1 MTTPTPRPNGPGTP
15 AGGHGPRPGAPV
27 PGQHLPGAQGPP
39 EPADPDRIRDDVDSL
54 LAELDRP
61 GWSAAAPAPDS
72 AEAGV
77 DITRRARILEQ
88 AHDVL
93 VQALATVD
101 KI

>member
-1 MTTPTPRPNGPGTP
+1 MPRPNGPGTA
-15 AGGHGPRPGAPV
+15 AGQQGHRPGAPL
-27 PGQHLPGAQGPP
+27 PGQHLPGAQGRP
-39 EPADPDRIRDDVDSL
+39 EPADPDRIRGEVDSL

-61 GWSAAAPAPDS
+61 GRAAPAAES

>member
-1 MTTPTPRPNGPGTP
+1 MTTPMPRPNGPGTA
-15 AGGHGPRPGAPV
+15 AGQQGHRPGAPL
-27 PGQHLPGAQGPP
+27 PGQHLPGAQGRP
-39 EPADPDRIRDDVDSL
+39 EPADPDRIRGEVDSL

-61 GWSAAAPAPDS
+61 GRAAPAAES

>member
-1 MTTPTPRPNGPGTP
+1 MTTPNT
-15 AGGHGPRPGAPV
+15 APRPGVPL
-27 PGQHLPGAQGPP
+27 PGQHLPGTHGQP
-39 EPADPDRIRDDVDSL
+39 EPADPDRIRAEIDEL
-54 LAELDRP
+54 LAELDAGGGHSGP
-61 GWSAAAPAPDS
+61 PES

>member
-1 MTTPTPRPNGPGTP
+1 MTSPTPRPNGPGS
-15 AGGHGPRPGAPV
+15 ADGQDPRPGVPL
-27 PGQHLPGAQGPP
+27 PGQHLPGTQGRP
-39 EPADPDRIRDDVDSL
+39 EPADPDRIRGEVDSL

-61 GWSAAAPAPDS
+61 GRAAPATDS